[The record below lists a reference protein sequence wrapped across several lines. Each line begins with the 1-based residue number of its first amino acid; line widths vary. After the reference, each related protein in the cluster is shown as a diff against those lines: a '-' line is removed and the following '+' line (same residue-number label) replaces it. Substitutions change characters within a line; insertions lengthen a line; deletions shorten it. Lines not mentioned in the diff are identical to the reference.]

1 MHSPHPSRKTNV
13 PHRPGLIDNSNLIQN
28 PSHKITSLTGEG
40 GRLKPSLKLI
50 RGKDFELIPE
60 RLWKALIEWYI
71 SSFHN
76 LFNFGITL
84 GTEVFV
90 QGI

>member
-1 MHSPHPSRKTNV
+1 MYVIYFFLQVVTTPMHSPHPTRKTNI

-60 RLWKALIEWYI
+60 RLWKALIEW
-71 SSFHN
+71 
-76 LFNFGITL
+76 
-84 GTEVFV
+84 
-90 QGI
+90 

>member
-1 MHSPHPSRKTNV
+1 MHSPHPSRKNTNV

-60 RLWKALIEWYI
+60 RLWKALIEW
-71 SSFHN
+71 
-76 LFNFGITL
+76 
-84 GTEVFV
+84 
-90 QGI
+90 